1 MNVNLERRGLMKKVI
16 YSEEAPKPLG
26 VYSQG
31 VVGGGLIFISGQLP
45 IGPKTNEF
53 VE

>member
-1 MNVNLERRGLMKKVI
+1 MKKVI
-16 YSEEAPKPLG
+16 YSAKAPKPLG

-45 IGPKTNEF
+45 INFKTNKF
-53 VE
+53 VEQDVVLSNAR